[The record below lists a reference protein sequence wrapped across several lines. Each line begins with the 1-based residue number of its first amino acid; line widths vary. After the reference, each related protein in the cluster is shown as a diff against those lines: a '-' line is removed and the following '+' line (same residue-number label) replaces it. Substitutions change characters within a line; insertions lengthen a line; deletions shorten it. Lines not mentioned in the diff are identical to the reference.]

1 MTRKTL
7 FATVALTL
15 VISSSFAQ
23 SEGESPVKE
32 SKFPS
37 VLLGTGILTFK
48 GDLGKGSN
56 ISTYSRIRSGFHLTI
71 EQRFHKMIGVS
82 LTGVYGKLAQSERS
96 LRSNRNF
103 ESPLL
108 QIDVNGVLHF
118 DNDII
123 LKRDAVAA
131 PYLSL
136 GFGYTKF
143 DPHGDMLDKNNAPY
157 YYWSD
162 GSIRNLPESQ
172 DNMISAQIVQR
183 DYTYET
189 QLKDSTVNY
198 TRNTFALPFGGG
210 ITLKFTDALNV
221 NLGATWY
228 MTFSDYMDNV
238 KDAGNDSYLYSH
250 VGLRYNFG
258 LNPADEQYQGVDFTA
273 LDKLDTDNDGVRD
286 DEDQC
291 PGTPKNIKITSKG
304 CPEDTDKDGIADYLD
319 KEPNTK
325 KGALVNSE
333 GVTITDQMLAEQQ
346 VMLDSLATERSS
358 MFNENPS
365 LRFLQDLDAKALE
378 SRNASNG
385 TSSSSLPEEF
395 RIADRNS
402 DGYISSD
409 EITASIDLFFE
420 GEAEFTV
427 EKLHR
432 LIDFFFEQ

>member
-7 FATVALTL
+7 LATVTLTL

-23 SEGESPVKE
+23 NEGGSSRKE
-32 SKFPS
+32 SKLPS
-37 VLLGTGILTFK
+37 VSLGTGILTFQ
-48 GDLGKGSN
+48 GDLGKGSD
-56 ISTYSRIRSGFHLTI
+56 ISTYSRIRGGFHLTI
-71 EQRFHKMIGVS
+71 EQRFHKMLGVS
-82 LTGVYGKLAQSERS
+82 LTGIYGKLAQSERS

-108 QIDVNGVLHF
+108 QVNMNAVLHF

-123 LKRDAVAA
+123 MHRDALVA

-143 DPHGDMLDKNNAPY
+143 DPHGDMKDRNNAPY
-157 YYWSD
+157 YYWHD

-172 DNMISAQIVQR
+172 DNLVSAQVVQR

-189 QLKDSTVNY
+189 QLTDSTANY
-198 TRNTFALPFGGG
+198 ARNTFALPVGGG
-210 ITLKFTDALNV
+210 VLIKLTDALNV

-228 MTFSDYMDNV
+228 MTFSDYIDNV
-238 KDAGNDSYLYSH
+238 KDGGNDSYLYSH
-250 VGLRYNFG
+250 VGIRYNFG
-258 LNPADEQYQGVDFTA
+258 VNRGDEQYNGVDFAA
-273 LDKLDTDNDGVRD
+273 LDKLDSDGDGVRD
-286 DEDQC
+286 DDDMC
-291 PGTPKNIKITSKG
+291 PGTPKNVKITSKG
-304 CPEDTDKDGIADYLD
+304 CPEDSDKDGVPDYRD
-319 KEPNTK
+319 KEPNSQ

-333 GVTITDQMLAEQQ
+333 GVTITDQMLAEEQA
-346 VMLDSLATERSS
+346 LRDSLATERSS

-378 SRNASNG
+378 NRKNNSG
-385 TSSSSLPEEF
+385 QSSKLPDEF
-395 RIADRNS
+395 RIADRNN

-420 GEAEFTV
+420 GEGEFTV

>member
-7 FATVALTL
+7 LSTVALTI
-15 VISSSFAQ
+15 VIGSSFAQ
-23 SEGESPVKE
+23 SEGVSTFKE
-32 SKFPS
+32 SKLPS
-37 VLLGTGILTFK
+37 VSLGSGILTFK
-48 GDLGKGSN
+48 GDLGKGSD
-56 ISTYSRIRSGFHLTI
+56 ISTYSRIRGGFHFAV
-71 EQRFHKMIGVS
+71 EQRFHRMLGVS

-108 QIDVNGVLHF
+108 QIDVNGVFHF
-118 DNDII
+118 DNDLI
-123 LKRDAVAA
+123 LKRDALAA
-131 PYLSL
+131 PYLSIGL
-136 GFGYTKF
+136 GYTRF
-143 DPHGDMLDKNNAPY
+143 DPHGDMLDKNDTPY
-157 YYWSD
+157 YYWRD

-172 DNMISAQIVQR
+172 DNLVSAQVVQR

-189 QLKDSTVNY
+189 QLKDSANNY
-198 TRNTFALPFGGG
+198 ARNTFALPVGGG
-210 ITLKFTDALNV
+210 VTLKLTDALNV

-228 MTFSDYMDNV
+228 MTFSDYIDNV
-238 KDAGNDSYLYSH
+238 KDGGNDSYLYSH
-250 VGLRYNFG
+250 AGIRYNFG
-258 LNPADEQYQGVDFTA
+258 LNRADEQYQGIDFAA
-273 LDKLDTDNDGVRD
+273 LDKLDSDGDGVRD

-291 PGTPKNIKITSKG
+291 PGTPKNIKITSRG
-304 CPEDTDKDGIADYLD
+304 CPEDNDKDGVADYLD
-319 KEPNTK
+319 KEPNSK

-346 VMLDSLATERSS
+346 ALLDSLATERSS

-378 SRNASNG
+378 SRKGSDG
-385 TSSSSLPEEF
+385 QSSKLPDEF
-395 RIADRNS
+395 RIADRNN

-420 GEAEFTV
+420 GEGGFTV